1 MRHVYS
7 FFVAIFATLSIL
19 TVLDALAAG
28 KLPSLRSNFPGILIG
43 LTAFGTALTLT
54 GSSRSAAAIVCALG
68 AILVIV
74 SRLKQRV
81 LGEHLV
87 FSDLALAT
95 SFLRYPRFYMEAIPL
110 AARIALALLL
120 IVGAALIVE
129 GVTAALLPRL
139 EGAVTVLAAVALFA
153 LVWRLSWH
161 RTLMPSPSLESD
173 VRRFG
178 LFSTLAVYTLRWRH
192 ETDPPPLPPLR
203 DDEVDGFDVVCIVQ
217 CESFMDP
224 NDLPGSRPSLP
235 VYERLTRTALRRG
248 HLRLGHFGAYT
259 MRSEYGVL
267 FGRNEGDLGFR
278 RYDPYLTAQGETSLC
293 LAARLKDLFTRRI
306 FLHPHD
312 LRFYER
318 DRLIPAAGFTT
329 LIGPEAF
336 DENALCG
343 TYVGDDAL
351 AREIVR
357 LAGESAAQS
366 LFLYAV
372 TIENHGPWSANA
384 EGASSPLDGY
394 KSHMENADKMLKTL
408 DLAFRASGKRTLFA
422 FFGDHQPSLPGAVT
436 PKAPRRTPYFIARY
450 GTAPAT
456 QPTPPTDL
464 TPAQLHDAILH
475 LIAPGPAKTQGREH
489 TDETAP

>member
-1 MRHVYS
+1 MYS
-7 FFVAIFATLSIL
+7 FFVAIFTTLSVLI
-19 TVLDALAAG
+19 VLDALAAG
-28 KLPSLRSNFPGILIG
+28 KLPSSGSNLPRILIC
-43 LTAFGTALTLT
+43 LTAFGAALILT
-54 GSSRSAAAIVCALG
+54 GSSRSASTIVCALG
-68 AILVIV
+68 AILVVV

-81 LGEHLV
+81 LGEQLV
-87 FSDLALAT
+87 FSDLALAA
-95 SFLRYPRFYMEAIPL
+95 SFLRYPRFYMKAIPL
-110 AARIALALLL
+110 AARITLAVLL
-120 IVGAALIVE
+120 IGGNALIVE
-129 GVTAALLPRL
+129 GMTAALLPRL
-139 EGAVTVLAAVALFA
+139 EGALTALAAVALFA
-153 LVWRLSWH
+153 LVWRFSWH

-178 LFSTLAVYTLRWRH
+178 LFSTLAIYTLRWRH
-192 ETDPPPLPPLR
+192 EADPPPLPPLH

-224 NDLPGSRPSLP
+224 NDLPGSRPALP
-235 VYERLTRTALRRG
+235 VYERLMRTALRRG

-267 FGRNEGDLGFR
+267 FGRDEGDLGFR
-278 RYDPYLTAQGETSLC
+278 RYNPYLTAQGETSLC
-293 LAARLKDLFTRRI
+293 LAARLKDLFARRI

-318 DRLIPAAGFTT
+318 DRLIPAAGFTA

-357 LAGESAAQS
+357 LVGENLAQS
-366 LFLYAV
+366 VFLYAV

-384 EGASSPLDGY
+384 EGAASPLDVY
-394 KSHMENADKMLKTL
+394 KSHMENADRMLKTL
-408 DLAFRASGKRTLFA
+408 DLAFRASSKKTLFA

-450 GTAPAT
+450 GMPLAT

-464 TPAQLHDAILH
+464 TLAQLHDAILH
-475 LIAPGPAKTQGREH
+475 LIAPGPAKTRAREQ
-489 TDETAP
+489 TDENTP